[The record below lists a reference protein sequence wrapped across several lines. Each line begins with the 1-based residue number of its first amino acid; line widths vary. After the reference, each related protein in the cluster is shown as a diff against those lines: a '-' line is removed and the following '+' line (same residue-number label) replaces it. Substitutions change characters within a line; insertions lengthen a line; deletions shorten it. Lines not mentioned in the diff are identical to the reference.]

1 MLLDH
6 LSIIN
11 YRNLEQVELDFSPK
25 LNCFFGQNGQGKTNL
40 LDALYYLSFCKSA
53 SNPSDAQNILHG
65 QDFFMLQGNYHRDS
79 GIKEEVY
86 CALKR
91 QKKKVFKRN
100 QKEYQRFSQH
110 IGLFPLVMVSPG
122 DSVLIQGV
130 GEERR
135 RFLDQVISQYDPAYL
150 DALIRYNRALEQR
163 NTMLKNQDGTD
174 EELFLI
180 TEQILSESA
189 QRVSST
195 RQSFI
200 EEFIPSFREIH
211 SAISQDREPVSLS
224 LKTHCLDAE
233 ALRQALQQSRERER
247 IVGYTLHGSHRDDLE
262 MLLGGYPIR
271 REGSQGQN
279 KTFLVSLKLSQFMFL
294 SQKSNEVPLLLLD
307 DIFDKLDS
315 GRVEQIIRLVGS
327 ERFGQI
333 FITDTNRENLDR
345 ILSRCGSEYRLF
357 HVESGKIHPQTP
369 EGLKP

>member
-11 YRNLEQVELDFSPK
+11 YRNLQQVELDLSPK

-53 SNPSDAQNILHG
+53 SNPSDSQNILHD
-65 QDFFMLQGNYHRDS
+65 QDFFMLQGTYHRDS

-110 IGLFPLVMVSPG
+110 IGLFPLVMVSPD

-135 RFLDQVISQYDPAYL
+135 RFMDQVISQYDPAYL
-150 DALIRYNRALEQR
+150 DALIRYNKALEQR
-163 NTMLKNQDGTD
+163 NTMLKRQDGVD

-180 TEQILSESA
+180 TEQLLADFAHKVSA
-189 QRVSST
+189 T
-195 RQSFI
+195 RQRFL
-200 EEFIPSFREIH
+200 EEFIPSFQEIH
-211 SAISQDREPVSLS
+211 SAISQHREPVSLN
-224 LKTHCLDAE
+224 LKTHCLDACQLLE
-233 ALRQALQQSRERER
+233 TLQKSREKER
-247 IVGYTLHGSHRDDLE
+247 IIGYTLHGAHRDDLE

-294 SQKSNEVPLLLLD
+294 SKKSKEVPLLLLD

-357 HVESGKIHPQTP
+357 NVEDGKVRPLNP
-369 EGLKP
+369 EQPRL